1 MATELPP
8 VSGVSI
14 VRNATILDYPV
25 EVALQSILPLVDELL
40 VNVGLS
46 DDDTLD
52 RVRSLDDPKIQI
64 HVTDWGDSSGRRLR
78 DLADETNRV
87 LELCRH
93 DWAIYIQADE
103 VLHED
108 GLAAVR
114 DSLSR
119 ASEREAVEG
128 LAFDFLHFYGS
139 PAWIWTGRS
148 SYRSEV
154 RMVRRS
160 SGAKSFSDAQGFRV
174 HGRLPR
180 VQDSGGQIFHY
191 GYVKSEQALSTK
203 LRLTK
208 EWWGEDPDRAP
219 EWEFELPPG
228 LEPYQGAHPAVA
240 VPWINARD
248 WPFDPATARRQ
259 RLTRRTAKVRVS
271 NLIERLTGR
280 RLLEHRTFDRVEE

>member
-1 MATELPP
+1 MSVDLPP

-14 VRNATILDYPV
+14 VRNATLLDYPV
-25 EVALQSILPLVDELL
+25 EVALQSILPLVDELH

-46 DDDTLD
+46 EDDTLD
-52 RVRSLDDPKIQI
+52 RVRSLDDPRIRI
-64 HVTDWGDSSGRRLR
+64 HVTDWGDTSGRKLR
-78 DLADETNRV
+78 DLADETNRM

-93 DWAIYIQADE
+93 DWAVYIQADE

-119 ASEREAVEG
+119 ATGREDAEG
-128 LAFDFLHFYGS
+128 LVFDFLHFYGS
-139 PAWIWTGRS
+139 PAWVWTGRS

-160 SGAKSFSDAQGFRV
+160 SGAQSFNDAQGFRV
-174 HGRLPR
+174 QGRLPR
-180 VQDSGGQIFHY
+180 VLDSGGRIFHY
-191 GYVKSEQALSTK
+191 GYVKSEQALSAK
-203 LRLTK
+203 LRLSK
-208 EWWGEDPDRAP
+208 EWWGEDPDQAS

-228 LEPYQGAHPAVA
+228 LKPFDGTHPAVA
-240 VPWINARD
+240 APWINTHD

-259 RLTRRTAKVRVS
+259 RLTPGNTKIRVS

-280 RLLEHRTFDRVEE
+280 RLIEHRTFERVDG